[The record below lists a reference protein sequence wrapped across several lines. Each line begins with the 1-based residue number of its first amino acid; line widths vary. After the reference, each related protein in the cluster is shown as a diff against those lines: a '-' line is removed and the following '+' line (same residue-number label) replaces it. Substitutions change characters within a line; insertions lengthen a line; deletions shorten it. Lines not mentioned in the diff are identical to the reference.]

1 MLCLVFFIFMK
12 KLLLLFCLSF
22 FLFSCCNKDKILILN
37 AVENQMKNYPESTLQ
52 DLYKFFFQDYF
63 GPGHIVSDS
72 VAARNYLISEL
83 DEMGDDSAV
92 LLYESTGYKNNFV
105 RVSLDVVR
113 DSIVPFDAYLSSFL
127 RSVKDVK
134 GLSQDEWCKEWSKI
148 FSVIDDMDLD
158 LPDYDRDK
166 VAIDSLLDAGKY
178 VMHHSRSYGVAYH
191 PHYRILRRD
200 IFEKEILP
208 YIKTFYVAPSIEE
221 E

>member
-1 MLCLVFFIFMK
+1 MK

-22 FLFSCCNKDKILILN
+22 FLFSCCNKDKILILT

-148 FSVIDDMDLD
+148 FSVIDDMDLN

-208 YIKTFYVAPSIEE
+208 YIKTFYVVPSIEE